1 MRWLLGA
8 ASPQAE
14 ADGATDW
21 YGYIADITDPREL
34 LAARRNKA
42 AAERIEADQLA
53 LHWEAVDLAALVDE
67 CLAMLQ
73 AQAAEAGTSL
83 QSELRAGQVALD
95 VIGIGIDI
103 GLAVSRSLLELMGGR
118 LALSSILGEGS
129 LLSVVLS
136 V

>member
-1 MRWLLGA
+1 
-8 ASPQAE
+8 
-14 ADGATDW
+14 
-21 YGYIADITDPREL
+21 
-34 LAARRNKA
+34 
-42 AAERIEADQLA
+42 
-53 LHWEAVDLAALVDE
+53 
-67 CLAMLQ
+67 MLQ

-95 VIGIGIDI
+95 VIGIDI

>member
-14 ADGATDW
+14 ADGATAW

-95 VIGIGIDI
+95 VIGIDI